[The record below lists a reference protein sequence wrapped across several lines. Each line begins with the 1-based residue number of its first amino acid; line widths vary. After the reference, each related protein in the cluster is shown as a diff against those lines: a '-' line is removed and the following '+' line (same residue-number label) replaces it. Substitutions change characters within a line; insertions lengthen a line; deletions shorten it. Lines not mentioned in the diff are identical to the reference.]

1 MMTQTIYKNILCFV
15 PKFPSSF
22 LCIALP
28 VNIPQP
34 GKTAK
39 GSILFVRMIIK

>member
-1 MMTQTIYKNILCFV
+1 MMPQTNINISLCFV